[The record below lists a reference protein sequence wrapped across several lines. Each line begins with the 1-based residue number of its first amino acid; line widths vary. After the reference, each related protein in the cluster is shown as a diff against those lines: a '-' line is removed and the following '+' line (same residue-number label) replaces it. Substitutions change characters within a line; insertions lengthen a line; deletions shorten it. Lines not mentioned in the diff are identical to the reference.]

1 MIIYQFHNKMQYVH
15 EDLLKRLLDGII
27 IILLLVFFFQNHLTP
42 NSFCSCI
49 RVISFDDE
57 IQFFIYL
64 YSILINCY
72 HTITSA
78 REM

>member
-15 EDLLKRLLDGII
+15 EDLFERLLDGII
-27 IILLLVFFFQNHLTP
+27 IILLLFF
-42 NSFCSCI
+42 SFFKTILLRTHCVVVPI

-57 IQFFIYL
+57 IQLFIYL

-72 HTITSA
+72 Q
-78 REM
+78 RM